1 TALNPVRRVGSLLM
15 ELARARGLTGPAA
28 TAALESALGAL
39 DLDFHDVARRYPHQ
53 LSGGMQQRVLN
64 ALAMVG
70 EPALVIADEPT
81 SGLDPDLV
89 EATAAG
95 LSKLAERG
103 AGLLVITHDLRLARR
118 LGGRLAL
125 LYGSHLV
132 ESRPTE
138 RFFDAPAHPYGRG
151 LLAAMPEHG
160 GVPIPGQPP
169 ELTALPEGC
178 PFQPRCPVRIDACDG
193 PMPEPVPVAGDAP
206 APGWVRCYRH
216 HRGGGDAERRAGDC
230 PVRPGAPADH
240 RGRRGEPGVGA
251 GPAVGA
257 DRPQRLRQV
266 HLGPGTGAATGPGR
280 GAGPPGRAGGHR
292 CRAGRTTAASAAGA
306 AGVAVAAGGGGP
318 TAAAGPGGT
327 RAADRPRRA
336 AGGPQSTAGGG
347 DRGGRAHPGA
357 AHPLPA
363 RGLRRTTAAR
373 GARPG
378 TGAAA
383 PVPDLRRAHRDA
395 GRLDPGI
402 TAGGARRPPAGR
414 RRRHPADHA
423 RPGARRPLV
432 RRGTRHPRPL
442 AEGSAR
448 SGAGVGE
455 VEVGPPF
462 PP

>member
-1 TALNPVRRVGSLLM
+1 MTGTKTSHAVTTTAATGPEPGAPALLVDGLSVRFATAGRVVTALLGVDLRLAAGETMVVAGESGSGKSVLAAAVLRNLPGNATASGTVWVRGEELSSLPPAAQRRFRRRHVAYIPQSPATALNPVRRVGSLLM

-89 EATAAG
+89 EATAVG

-178 PFQPRCPVRIDACDG
+178 PFQPRCPVRIDACDR

-216 HRGGGDAERRAGDC
+216 HRGGGDA
-230 PVRPGAPADH
+230 
-240 RGRRGEPGVGA
+240 
-251 GPAVGA
+251 
-257 DRPQRLRQV
+257 
-266 HLGPGTGAATGPGR
+266 
-280 GAGPPGRAGGHR
+280 
-292 CRAGRTTAASAAGA
+292 
-306 AGVAVAAGGGGP
+306 
-318 TAAAGPGGT
+318 
-327 RAADRPRRA
+327 
-336 AGGPQSTAGGG
+336 
-347 DRGGRAHPGA
+347 
-357 AHPLPA
+357 
-363 RGLRRTTAAR
+363 
-373 GARPG
+373 
-378 TGAAA
+378 
-383 PVPDLRRAHRDA
+383 
-395 GRLDPGI
+395 
-402 TAGGARRPPAGR
+402 
-414 RRRHPADHA
+414 
-423 RPGARRPLV
+423 
-432 RRGTRHPRPL
+432 
-442 AEGSAR
+442 
-448 SGAGVGE
+448 
-455 VEVGPPF
+455 
-462 PP
+462 